1 MPPEL
6 LDVVMTSEWLSNPSK
21 LARKGTKLTLD
32 PGSNPDWE
40 IINKPNHK

>member
-1 MPPEL
+1 MPPL
-6 LDVVMTSEWLSNPSK
+6 LDVLGTSNWLSNPSK

-40 IINKPNHK
+40 NINKPNYK